1 MSSTRFRTVTWDDPT
16 PTRVLGA
23 SRDGLSLLQAMVAG
37 ELPPPPVARLLGMEL
52 RAVDEGRAEFALPPA
67 EEQLNPLGTV
77 HGGVITTILDSAMG
91 CAVHTT
97 LPAGMT
103 YTTLELK
110 VNFVRPV
117 LLGSGPV
124 VAEGTVVHRGSTVVT
139 AEGRLVREDDG
150 KLVAHA
156 SSTLLVMPAAARRAE
171 AA

>member
-1 MSSTRFRTVTWDDPT
+1 MDLDVVEEG
-16 PTRVLGA
+16 RVLFSMA
-23 SRDGLSLLQAMVAG
+23 
-37 ELPPPPVARLLGMEL
+37 
-52 RAVDEGRAEFALPPA
+52 PA

-77 HGGVITTILDSAMG
+77 HGGIVTTILDSAMG

-124 VAEGTVVHRGSTVVT
+124 VAEGTVVHRGSTVAT
-139 AEGRLVREDDG
+139 TEGRLVRENDG

-156 SSTLLVMPAAARRAE
+156 SSTLLVMP
-171 AA
+171 

>member
-23 SRDGLSLLQAMVAG
+23 SRSGLEVMRSIARG

-52 RAVDEGRAEFALPPA
+52 RRVDEGRVVFALAPA

-77 HGGVITTILDSAMG
+77 HGGILTTILDSAMG

-97 LPAGMT
+97 LPAGTT

-110 VNFVRPV
+110 VNFVRAV

-124 VAEGTVVHRGSTVVT
+124 VADGTVVHRGGTVAT
-139 AEGRLVREDDG
+139 AEGRLVREDDD
-150 KLVAHA
+150 KLMAHA
-156 SSTLLVMPAAARRAE
+156 TSTLLLMAAAQPRVE

>member
-23 SRDGLSLLQAMVAG
+23 GRDGLGLMQAIAAG
-37 ELPPPPVARLLGMEL
+37 ELPPPPVARLLGMDL
-52 RAVDEGRAEFALPPA
+52 RSVEHGRVMFALAPA

-97 LPAGMT
+97 LPAGTT

-110 VNFVRPV
+110 VNFVRAV
-117 LLGSGPV
+117 VLGSGPV
-124 VAEGTVVHRGSTVVT
+124 VAEGTVVHRGGTVAT
-139 AEGRLVREDDG
+139 AEARLVREDDG

-156 SSTLLVMPAAARRAE
+156 TSTLLVMPLSARGAE

>member
-23 SRDGLSLLQAMVAG
+23 SRSGLDLLRAVATG
-37 ELPPPPVARLLGMEL
+37 ELPPPPFARLLGMEL
-52 RAVDEGRAEFALPPA
+52 RHVEEGRAEFTMAPA

-77 HGGVITTILDSAMG
+77 HGGIVTTILDSAMG

-110 VNFVRPV
+110 VNFVRAV
-117 LLGSGPV
+117 LLGAGPL
-124 VAEGTVVHRGSTVVT
+124 VAEGVVVHRGGTVAT
-139 AEGRLVREDDG
+139 SEARLLREDDG

-156 SSTLLVMPAAARRAE
+156 TSTLLLMPAVQRSVAAA
-171 AA
+171 